1 MRKKPFYVSTP
12 IYYVNDKPHLGHA
25 YTTVACDAKARFH
38 RLLGEPTRFL
48 TGTDEH
54 GQKLERAA
62 REAGMAPQAFCD
74 MNSAKFRAL
83 WEKLDISYD
92 DYIRTTEERHVRG
105 VQELWRR
112 VEAAGDIYLG
122 SYAGWYAVRDEAFY
136 TESELADG
144 PEGAKL
150 APTGAEVEWVE
161 EPSYFF
167 RLSKFQE
174 PLLEH
179 YEKNPLF
186 IRPGSRRNEVMRF
199 VRGGLKDLSLSRT
212 SFRWGIPVPGDEKHV
227 IYVWFDALSNYLT
240 APGFDENGIREGSP
254 WPTDQHFIGKDIL
267 RFHAVYWPAF
277 LLSAGVPLPR
287 QVYSHGWWTVE
298 GQKMSKSL
306 GNAVDPHWLIE
317 EYGVDAIRYFLLRE
331 IPFGLDGDFS
341 HAALIDRINSD
352 LANDLGNLLHR
363 TLNMVKRYRSGRLR
377 RSEAGE
383 GDAERAFCAFVAEAA
398 RKYERGMSAAHFQN
412 GLRAAWG
419 VISFANKYIDASA
432 PWKLAKEGRDEAR
445 LDAVLWHTVAAIRVV
460 AAMISPVMPG
470 SARRMAAQL
479 GLPADWAR
487 APCAELLDMRRLPD
501 ALLTRLGDP
510 LFPRIED
517 DARVSIREKVARRI
531 AGGAEAASAEESA
544 PVEEAAPGG
553 GEDAAGE
560 QISFEEFQ
568 KMDLRAAQVVEAA
581 RIPRSKNLLRLTVS
595 LGGETRTVVAG
606 LARHYAPEEL
616 PGRKV
621 ILVANLQPARLMGVE
636 SRGMVLAAVDGES
649 LLLAGVDE
657 RTPPGAPIR

>member
-38 RLLGEPTRFL
+38 RLRGEPTRFL

-92 DYIRTTEERHVRG
+92 DYIRTTEERHIRG

-136 TESELADG
+136 TEGELTDAPG
-144 PEGAKL
+144 GARL

-167 RLSKFQE
+167 RLSRFEE

-186 IRPGSRRNEVMRF
+186 IQPESRRNEVMSF

-212 SFRWGIPVPGDEKHV
+212 SFRWGIPVPGDAAHV

-240 APGFDENGIREGSP
+240 APGFDEKGIRAGSP
-254 WPTDQHFIGKDIL
+254 WPADQHFIGKDIL

-277 LLSAGVPLPR
+277 LLSAGVPLPG

-363 TLNMVKRYRSGRLR
+363 TLNMVKRYRSGRLAR
-377 RSEAGE
+377 PEAGE
-383 GDAERAFCAFVAEAA
+383 GEAERAFCAFVAQAA
-398 RKYERGMSAAHFQN
+398 RKYERGMADTHFQS
-412 GLRAAWG
+412 GLRTAWE

-432 PWKLAKEGRDEAR
+432 PWRLAKEGDAAR

-479 GLPADWAR
+479 GLPDDWMR
-487 APCAELLDMRRLPD
+487 APWAELLDMRRLPD
-501 ALLTRLGDP
+501 ALRTRLGDP

-517 DARVSIREKVARRI
+517 DARVAIREKVARRI
-531 AGGAEAASAEESA
+531 ARGAEAPPAEET
-544 PVEEAAPGG
+544 AAE
-553 GEDAAGE
+553 GEDAGGAH
-560 QISFEEFQ
+560 ISFEEFQ
-568 KMDLRAAQVVEAA
+568 RLDLRAAQVVEAA
-581 RIPRSKNLLRLTVS
+581 RIPKSKNLLRLTVS

-616 PGRKV
+616 RGRKV

-636 SRGMVLAAVDGES
+636 SQGMVLAAEDGER

-657 RTPPGAPIR
+657 RTPPGAPVR

>member
-1 MRKKPFYVSTP
+1 MSQKPFYVSTP

-38 RLLGEPTRFL
+38 RLRGEPAHFL

-62 REAGMAPQAFCD
+62 REAGMDPLAFCD
-74 MNSAKFRAL
+74 MNSAKFREL

-122 SYAGWYAVRDEAFY
+122 AYAGWYAVRDEAFY
-136 TESELADG
+136 TESELTEG
-144 PEGAKL
+144 PGGAKL

-167 RLSKFQE
+167 RLSKYAE
-174 PLLEH
+174 PLLAH
-179 YEKNPLF
+179 YEENPSF
-186 IRPGSRRNEVMRF
+186 VQPESRRNEVMSF

-212 SFRWGIPVPGDEKHV
+212 SFQWGIPVPGDESHV

-240 APGFDENGIREGSP
+240 APGFDEDGVRGGSP

-277 LLSAGVPLPR
+277 LLSAGVPLPA
-287 QVYSHGWWTVE
+287 QVFSHGWWTVE

-317 EYGVDAIRYFLLRE
+317 EYGVDAIRYFLLKE

-341 HAALIDRINSD
+341 HGALIDRINSD
-352 LANDLGNLLHR
+352 LANDLGNLLYR
-363 TLNMVKRYRSGRLR
+363 TLNMVKRYREGRLE
-377 RSEAGE
+377 RSSAGDTEAE
-383 GDAERAFCAFVAEAA
+383 GAFCAFVAEAA
-398 RKYERGMSAAHFQN
+398 AKYEDGMAATHFQN
-412 GLRAAWG
+412 GLRAAWE
-419 VISFANKYIDASA
+419 VISCANKYIDANA
-432 PWKLAKEGRDEAR
+432 PWTLAKEGEEAR
-445 LDAVLWHTVAAIRVV
+445 LGSVLWHAVAAIRVV
-460 AAMISPVMPG
+460 AAMISPVMPA
-470 SARRMAAQL
+470 SAQKIAAQI
-479 GLPADWAR
+479 GLDGDWAS
-487 APCAELLDMRRLPD
+487 APYAELMDMRRLPEELVTNIG
-501 ALLTRLGDP
+501 AP

-517 DARVSIREKVARRI
+517 EAKEAIQEKVARRI
-531 AGGAEAASAEESA
+531 AGG
-544 PVEEAAPGG
+544 
-553 GEDAAGE
+553 EDAAPEEDAKE

-568 KMDLRAAQVVEAA
+568 KMDLRAAKVLEAE
-581 RIPRSKNLLRLTVS
+581 RIPKSKNLLKLTVS
-595 LGGETRTVVAG
+595 LGEETRTVVAG
-606 LARHYAPEEL
+606 IAKHYAPEDL
-616 PGRKV
+616 PGRQV
-621 ILVANLQPARLMGVE
+621 ILVANLEPAKLMGVE
-636 SRGMVLAAVDGES
+636 SQGMVLAAEDGGN
-649 LLLAGVDE
+649 LLLVDVGE
-657 RTPPGAPIR
+657 AVTPGAPIR

>member
-1 MRKKPFYVSTP
+1 MSQKPFYVSTP

-38 RLLGEPTRFL
+38 RLRGEPTQFL

-62 REAGMAPQAFCD
+62 REAGMDPLAFCD
-74 MNSAKFRAL
+74 MNSAKFREL

-92 DYIRTTEERHVRG
+92 DYIRTTEERHIRG

-122 SYAGWYAVRDEAFY
+122 AYAGWYAVRDEAFY
-136 TESELADG
+136 TESELTDG
-144 PEGAKL
+144 PDGKKIG
-150 APTGAEVEWVE
+150 PTGAEVEWVE

-167 RLSKFQE
+167 RLSKYAE

-179 YEKNPLF
+179 YEKYPQF
-186 IRPGSRRNEVMRF
+186 VQPESRRNEVMSF

-212 SFRWGIPVPGDEKHV
+212 SFQWGIPVPGDEKHV

-240 APGFDENGIREGSP
+240 APGFDEDGVREGSP

-277 LLSAGVPLPR
+277 LLSAGVPLPG
-287 QVYSHGWWTVE
+287 QVFSHGWWTIE

-317 EYGVDAIRYFLLRE
+317 EYGVDAIRYFLLKE

-341 HAALIDRINSD
+341 HGALIDRINSD

-363 TLNMVKRYRSGRLR
+363 TLNMVKRYREGRLE
-377 RSEAGE
+377 RSAAGDTEAE
-383 GDAERAFCAFVAEAA
+383 GAFCDFVAEAVE
-398 RKYERGMSAAHFQN
+398 KYERGMSATHFQH
-412 GLRAAWG
+412 GLRAAWE
-419 VISFANKYIDASA
+419 VISCANKYIDTNA
-432 PWKLAKEGRDEAR
+432 PWTLAKEGDEAR
-445 LDAVLWHTVAAIRVV
+445 LCSVLWHAVAAIRVV
-460 AAMISPVMPG
+460 AAMISPVMPA
-470 SARRMAAQL
+470 SAQKIGAQIGL
-479 GLPADWAR
+479 SEDWTSAPYAELMDMRGLPEDLA
-487 APCAELLDMRRLPD
+487 
-501 ALLTRLGDP
+501 TNLGAP

-517 DARVSIREKVARRI
+517 EVKEAIQEKVARRI
-531 AGGAEAASAEESA
+531 AGGE
-544 PVEEAAPGG
+544 EEAAPA
-553 GEDAAGE
+553 EDEKE
-560 QISFEEFQ
+560 QISFDEFQ
-568 KMDLRAAQVVEAA
+568 KMDLRAAQVIEAE
-581 RIPRSKNLLRLTVS
+581 RIPKSKNLLKLTVS
-595 LGGETRTVVAG
+595 LGEETRTVVAG
-606 LARHYAPEEL
+606 IAKHYAPEDL

-621 ILVANLQPARLMGVE
+621 ILVANLAPAKLMGVE
-636 SRGMVLAAVDGES
+636 SQGMVLAAEDGEN
-649 LLLAGVDE
+649 LLLLGVDE
-657 RTPPGAPIR
+657 TVTPGAPIR